1 VKVAVAASPE
11 VAIPT
16 LEYLLNSKHEL
27 ALIISRPDSQV
38 GRGRE
43 LTPTAV
49 SHWAKSNGIELYCPK
64 KVSDFDERLK
74 SFDLVITIGYGLLL
88 PDYILVQPRNGFINL
103 HFSLLPK
110 LRGAAPAQRAII
122 NGLAQTGVTVFQ
134 LDSGMDTGPIYL
146 QTKHSIKPNTTAGE
160 LLDELAQLGPSA
172 IGETLSAIENGI
184 EPVAQDHSLAT
195 SAAKLTKSEAQ
206 IDWSEKAENIVN
218 KILGFAPNPGA
229 TAKFR
234 GEVLRISK
242 ARVSEHSLSFGEISV
257 LSGSVLVGTST
268 SAVELLEVTPAGKKP
283 MSATAWANGA
293 RFTVGE
299 TIE

>member
-1 VKVAVAASPE
+1 MKVAVAASPE
-11 VAIPT
+11 VAIPS

-27 ALIISRPDSQV
+27 ALIISRPDNQV

-64 KVSDFDERLK
+64 KASDFDDRLK

-88 PDYILVQPRNGFINL
+88 PDYILVQPKHGFINL

-122 NGLAQTGVTVFQ
+122 NGLAETGVTVFQ

-206 IDWSEKAENIVN
+206 IDWSETAENIVN
-218 KILGFAPNPGA
+218 RILGFAPNPGA
-229 TAKFR
+229 TARFR

-242 ARVSEHSLSFGEISV
+242 ARVSEHSLSLGEISL

-268 SAVELLEVTPAGKKP
+268 SAVELLEVTPAGKKA

>member
-11 VAIPT
+11 VAIPS

-27 ALIISRPDSQV
+27 ALIISRPDNQV

-64 KVSDFDERLK
+64 KASDFDERLK

-88 PDYILVQPRNGFINL
+88 PDYILVQPKHGFINL

-122 NGLAQTGVTVFQ
+122 NGLAETGVTVFQ

-160 LLDELAQLGPSA
+160 LLDQLAQLGPSA

-184 EPVAQDHSLAT
+184 KPVAQDHSLAT
-195 SAAKLTKSEAQ
+195 SAAKLTKAEAQ
-206 IDWSEKAENIVN
+206 IDWSETAENIVN
-218 KILGFAPNPGA
+218 RILGFAPNPGA

-242 ARVSEHSLSFGEISV
+242 ARVSEHSLSLGEISV

-268 SAVELLEVTPAGKKP
+268 SAVELLEVTPAGKRA

>member
-1 VKVAVAASPE
+1 VKIAVAASPE

-16 LEYLLNSKHEL
+16 LEYLLASEHDL

-49 SHWAKSNGIELYCPK
+49 SSWTTAHGIELYRPK
-64 KVSDFDERLK
+64 KAADFDERLK
-74 SFDLVITIGYGLLL
+74 TFDLVITIGYGVLL
-88 PDYILVQPRNGFINL
+88 PDYILVQPKYGFINL

-122 NGLAQTGVTVFQ
+122 DGLIETGITVFK
-134 LDSGMDTGPIYL
+134 LDAGMDTGPIYL
-146 QTKHSIKPNTTAGE
+146 QTKYFINPNTTAGE
-160 LLDELAQLGPSA
+160 LLTDLAQLGPSA
-172 IGETLSAIENGI
+172 ITETLNAIENGMQPI
-184 EPVAQDHSLAT
+184 PQDHSLAT

-206 IDWSEKAENIVN
+206 IDWSKNAESIVN
-218 KILGFAPNPGA
+218 RILGFAPNPGA

-234 GEVLRISK
+234 GEVLRITK
-242 ARVSEHSLSFGEISV
+242 AQVSEQSLSVGQIAL

-283 MSATAWANGA
+283 MSASAWANGA
-293 RFTVGE
+293 RFAAGE
-299 TIE
+299 TFE

>member
-1 VKVAVAASPE
+1 VKIAVAASPE

-16 LEYLLNSKHEL
+16 LEYLRSSKHEL

-49 SHWAKSNGIELYCPK
+49 SHWAKSNGIELYCPNK
-64 KVSDFDERLK
+64 AADFDDRLT

-88 PDYILVQPRNGFINL
+88 PEYILVQPKHGFINL

-122 NGLAQTGVTVFQ
+122 EGLSETGITVFQ
-134 LDSGMDTGPIYL
+134 LDAGMDTGPIYL
-146 QTKHSIKPNTTAGE
+146 QTRHSINPNTTAGD
-160 LLDELAQLGPSA
+160 LLNELAQLGPSA
-172 IGETLSAIENGI
+172 IGETLHAIENGI
-184 EPVAQDHSLAT
+184 KPVPQEHSLAT
-195 SAAKLTKSEAQ
+195 SAVKLTKSEAQ
-206 IDWSEKAENIVN
+206 IDWSENADNIVN
-218 KILGFAPNPGA
+218 KILGFTPNPGA

-234 GEVLRISK
+234 GEVLRITK
-242 ARVSEHSLSFGEISV
+242 AHVSEQSLPVGEISFIN
-257 LSGSVLVGTST
+257 GSVIVGASS

-283 MSATAWANGA
+283 MSAAAWANGA
-293 RFTVGE
+293 RFAAGE
-299 TIE
+299 TFE

>member
-1 VKVAVAASPE
+1 MKVAVAASPE

-88 PDYILVQPRNGFINL
+88 PDYILVQPKNGFINL

-229 TAKFR
+229 TSKFR

-242 ARVSEHSLSFGEISV
+242 ARVSEHSLSLGEISL

-268 SAVELLEVTPAGKKP
+268 SAVELLEVTPAGKKA

>member
-1 VKVAVAASPE
+1 MKVAVAASPE

-74 SFDLVITIGYGLLL
+74 IFDLVITIGYGLLL

-242 ARVSEHSLSFGEISV
+242 ARVSEHSLSLGEISL

>member
-1 VKVAVAASPE
+1 VKIAVAASPE

-16 LEYLLNSKHEL
+16 LEYLRSSKHEL

-49 SHWAKSNGIELYCPK
+49 SHWAKSNGIELYCPNK
-64 KVSDFDERLK
+64 AADFDDRLT

-88 PDYILVQPRNGFINL
+88 PEYILVQPKHGFINL

-122 NGLAQTGVTVFQ
+122 EGLSETGITVFQ
-134 LDSGMDTGPIYL
+134 LDAGMDTGPIYL
-146 QTKHSIKPNTTAGE
+146 QTRHSINPNTTAGD
-160 LLDELAQLGPSA
+160 LLNELAQLGPSA
-172 IGETLSAIENGI
+172 IGETLHAIENGI
-184 EPVAQDHSLAT
+184 KPVPQEHSLAT
-195 SAAKLTKSEAQ
+195 SAVKLTKSEAQ
-206 IDWSEKAENIVN
+206 IDWSENADNIVN

-234 GEVLRISK
+234 GEVLRITK
-242 ARVSEHSLSFGEISV
+242 AHVSEQSLPVGEISFIN
-257 LSGSVLVGTST
+257 GSVIVGASS

-283 MSATAWANGA
+283 MSAAAWANGA
-293 RFTVGE
+293 RFAAGE
-299 TIE
+299 TFE

>member
-1 VKVAVAASPE
+1 MKIAVAASPE

-16 LEYLLNSKHEL
+16 LEYLRSSKHEL

-49 SHWAKSNGIELYCPK
+49 SHWAKSNGIELYCPNK
-64 KVSDFDERLK
+64 AADFDDRLK

-88 PDYILVQPRNGFINL
+88 PEYILVQPKHGFINL

-122 NGLAQTGVTVFQ
+122 EGLSETGITVFQ
-134 LDSGMDTGPIYL
+134 LDAGMDTGPIYL
-146 QTKHSIKPNTTAGE
+146 QTRHSINPNTTAGD
-160 LLDELAQLGPSA
+160 LLNELAQLGPSA
-172 IGETLSAIENGI
+172 IGETLHAIENGI
-184 EPVAQDHSLAT
+184 KPVPQEHSLAT
-195 SAAKLTKSEAQ
+195 SAVKLTKSEAQ
-206 IDWSEKAENIVN
+206 IDWSENADNIVN

-234 GEVLRISK
+234 GEVLRITK
-242 ARVSEHSLSFGEISV
+242 AHVSEQSLPVGEISFIN
-257 LSGSVLVGTST
+257 GSVIVGASS

-283 MSATAWANGA
+283 MSAAAWANGA
-293 RFTVGE
+293 RFAAGE
-299 TIE
+299 TFE